1 MSRPASV
8 GRIITVARELGPLAD
23 EVVFIGGAISPLLHT
38 DSPLPS
44 PRATKDVDGVVA
56 SHRYGDSDRL
66 HDALRQRGF
75 CHDVTAGAHVHRWIA
90 PSGELFDLVPS
101 GSHVGGGG
109 NEWDA
114 AAIES
119 AITVTIDGVTFR
131 HASAPAFISMK
142 IEAFKDRGEGD
153 ARGSHDIEDIVA
165 LIASH
170 PTIVAEIDVAAGNV
184 RSKVRG
190 FAASLLAAGIA
201 EEVISAQLNNA
212 ADPASAVAFTLAQ
225 IEEIAALK

>member
-8 GRIITVARELGPLAD
+8 VRIITVVRELGPLAD
-23 EVVFIGGAISPLLHT
+23 EVVFIGGAIAPLLHS

-44 PRATKDVDGVVA
+44 PRATKDVDGVIA
-56 SHRYGDSDRL
+56 SHRYGDLERL

-75 CHDVTAGAHVHRWIA
+75 RHDVTETAHVHRWVA

-101 GSHVGGGG
+101 GSHVGGSG
-109 NEWDA
+109 NEWDV

-119 AITVTIDGVTFR
+119 AITVTMDGVTFR
-131 HASAPAFISMK
+131 HVSAPAFMAMK

-153 ARGSHDIEDIVA
+153 ARASHDIEDIVA
-165 LIASH
+165 LIASR
-170 PTIVAEIDVAAGNV
+170 PTIVSEIDASAINV
-184 RSKVRG
+184 RSKLRG
-190 FAASLLAAGIA
+190 FAARLLEAGIA

-212 ADPASAVAFTLAQ
+212 EDPASAVASTLKQ
-225 IEEIAALK
+225 LNEIAALK

>member
-8 GRIITVARELGPLAD
+8 VRIITVARELGPLAD
-23 EVVFIGGAISPLLHT
+23 EVVFIGGAIAPLLHT

-44 PRATKDVDGVVA
+44 PRATKDVDGVIA

-66 HDALRQRGF
+66 HAALRQRGF
-75 CHDVTAGAHVHRWIA
+75 RHDVTAAAHVHRWVA

-101 GSHVGGGG
+101 GSHVGGSG
-109 NEWDA
+109 NQWDVA
-114 AAIES
+114 VIVS
-119 AITVTIDGVTFR
+119 AITLTMDGVTFR
-131 HASAPAFISMK
+131 HASAPAFIAMK

-165 LIASH
+165 LIASR
-170 PTIVAEIDVAAGNV
+170 PAIVTEIDAAASNV

-212 ADPASAVAFTLAQ
+212 EDPASAVAFTLAQ

>member
-1 MSRPASV
+1 
-8 GRIITVARELGPLAD
+8 
-23 EVVFIGGAISPLLHT
+23 
-38 DSPLPS
+38 
-44 PRATKDVDGVVA
+44 
-56 SHRYGDSDRL
+56 
-66 HDALRQRGF
+66 
-75 CHDVTAGAHVHRWIA
+75 
-90 PSGELFDLVPS
+90 
-101 GSHVGGGG
+101 
-109 NEWDA
+109 
-114 AAIES
+114 
-119 AITVTIDGVTFR
+119 
-131 HASAPAFISMK
+131 MK
-142 IEAFKDRGEGD
+142 IEAFKDRGQGD

>member
-23 EVVFIGGAISPLLHT
+23 EVVFIGGAIAPLLHT

-56 SHRYGDSDRL
+56 SHRYGDSGRL

-75 CHDVTAGAHVHRWIA
+75 RHDVTAAAHVHRWIT

-101 GSHVGGGG
+101 GSHVGGSG
-109 NEWDA
+109 NEWDV

-119 AITVTIDGVTFR
+119 AITLTMDGVTFR
-131 HASAPAFISMK
+131 HASAPAFIAMK
-142 IEAFKDRGEGD
+142 IEAFNDRGEGD

-165 LIASH
+165 LIASR
-170 PTIVAEIDVAAGNV
+170 PTVVTEIDAAASNV

-190 FAASLLAAGIA
+190 FAARLLKAGIA

-212 ADPASAVAFTLAQ
+212 EDPASAVAFTLAQ